1 MRERKQGK
9 TTAAR
14 NGPRDLSNTPL
25 LNERKKEITSRL
37 LITWHGRAG
46 GQREENMHHLS
57 KLQKTILILA
67 LSKNGDILTPAEV
80 KAAYYGFP
88 VRRKGK
94 LWFRVPEIGFKRY
107 RVAGVCVSRAFA
119 ALERKE
125 LVARSYTGIKL
136 SEAGLAVAIK

>member
-1 MRERKQGK
+1 MSIGAK
-9 TTAAR
+9 TK
-14 NGPRDLSNTPL
+14 G
-25 LNERKKEITSRL
+25 
-37 LITWHGRAG
+37 
-46 GQREENMHHLS
+46 NMLHLS

-94 LWFRVPEIGFKRY
+94 LWFSVPEIGFKRY

-119 ALERKE
+119 VLGRKE
-125 LVARSYTGIKL
+125 LVVRSYRGLKL
-136 SEAGLAVAIK
+136 SEAGLEVAIK